1 MTLPIIVLVGDTAVV
16 RTLAPSAL
24 GHSFFLVSAKVTR
37 TQRFWGEGIPA
48 EGASIRVELREPVL
62 QKLESRPE
70 SDGDSAICEKLNLHN
85 DDLSLVFPTG
95 ILRIDQK
102 IKDGAITCR
111 IFVKYNF
118 KLKLLS
124 VECYVFR
131 TLIYR

>member
-1 MTLPIIVLVGDTAVV
+1 
-16 RTLAPSAL
+16 
-24 GHSFFLVSAKVTR
+24 
-37 TQRFWGEGIPA
+37 
-48 EGASIRVELREPVL
+48 LREPVL